1 MDSSHKLM
9 GKQQYPNRK
18 WSGDNMHTHKIHM
31 TKIHAKVFTFP
42 NHPISAS

>member
-18 WSGDNMHTHKIHM
+18 WSGDNMHTHKR
-31 TKIHAKVFTFP
+31 FLL
-42 NHPISAS
+42 ISLYLKEITNNNSN